1 MMYAFIVT
9 ILGVFLGEHFGRLYD
24 FTYRPSFYL
33 WLIANKAQ
41 YFWELGGRV
50 FAIVSSFIH
59 RLELEEMF
67 LTVRIIG
74 EPIFRIVSSP
84 IYFLKAYSK
93 EMETYKFPILI
104 GLGSIILVIFGNYAY
119 VHLLM
124 RRPVMGRPVKKSK
137 KVKKKVKKN
146 EEGDISSPYE
156 DIGENINSYT

>member
-1 MMYAFIVT
+1 MKYAFIVT
-9 ILGVFLGEHFGRLYD
+9 ILGVFFGEHFGRLYD

-59 RLELEEMF
+59 RLEIEEML
-67 LTVRIIG
+67 LTIRLIG

-84 IYFLKAYSK
+84 IYFLKAYSA

-104 GLGSIILVIFGNYAY
+104 GVGSIVLFILGKY
-119 VHLLM
+119 VHYRIWRLSN
-124 RRPVMGRPVKKSK
+124 PI
-137 KVKKKVKKN
+137 KKN
-146 EEGDISSPYE
+146 EEIENEMSRDIE
-156 DIGENINSYT
+156 DESDD

>member
-1 MMYAFIVT
+1 MKYAFIVT

-24 FTYRPSFYL
+24 FTYRPTFYL

-41 YFWELGGRV
+41 DYWEIVGRV

-67 LTVRIIG
+67 LTIRIIG
-74 EPIFRIVSSP
+74 EPLFRIISSP

-104 GLGSIILVIFGNYAY
+104 GVGSIILVIFGNYMYA
-119 VHLLM
+119 HFLM
-124 RRPVMGRPVKKSK
+124 GRPVMGLPVKKSK

-146 EEGDISSPYE
+146 EEGEISSPYE
-156 DIGENINSYT
+156 NVEENINSYT